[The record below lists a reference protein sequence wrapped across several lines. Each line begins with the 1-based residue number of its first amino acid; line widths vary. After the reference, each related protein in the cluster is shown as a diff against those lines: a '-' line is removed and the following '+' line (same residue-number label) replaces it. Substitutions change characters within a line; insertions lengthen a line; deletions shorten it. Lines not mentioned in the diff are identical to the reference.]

1 MQNGRNLR
9 IFWEKVFWSDEEIE
23 NINEGVLIINA
34 PFEEK
39 TIEDGFWDKL
49 IIEFDLMFDYA
60 EEEFIEYKKLPEIL
74 EKIIEISKEMYINNK
89 IEYVNKDKNKMS
101 VEKVIENIT
110 RIVEFL
116 SDAYNK
122 KEDIVILL

>member
-74 EKIIEISKEMYINNK
+74 EKIIEISKEMYINKK

>member
-9 IFWEKVFWSDEEIE
+9 IFWEKVFWSDKEIE
-23 NINEGVLIINA
+23 DINEGVLIINS

-49 IIEFDLMFDYA
+49 NIEFDLMFDYA
-60 EEEFIEYKKLPEIL
+60 EEEFIDYKKLPKIL
-74 EKIIEISKEMYINNK
+74 EKIIEINKEMYINNK
-89 IEYVNKDKNKMS
+89 IEYVNKEKNKMS

-110 RIVEFL
+110 SIVEFL